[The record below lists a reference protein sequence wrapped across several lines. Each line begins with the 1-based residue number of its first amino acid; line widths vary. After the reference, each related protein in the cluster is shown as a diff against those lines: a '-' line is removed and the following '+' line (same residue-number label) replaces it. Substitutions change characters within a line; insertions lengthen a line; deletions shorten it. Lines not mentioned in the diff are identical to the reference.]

1 MLESKRYQTAD
12 RKKPGEGR
20 KMQKVIYMQQI
31 QEYCEY
37 IDQSVIDYI
46 NDGQIETFES
56 FDTYDF
62 IAFDW
67 YDLKNLSAPPAQI
80 IIYLDA
86 DDIFYICENGTSYEV
101 AKRLFSHGETNE
113 QALYL
118 FFCNLFKGS
127 TAHLEALENKIA
139 ELDDDVS
146 SRIRDGQKE
155 KITSMRYE
163 ILKLR
168 RYYDQLETIFEYIC
182 DNDNELVSERSLRY
196 FEILKSRSVKLV
208 SQLTSL
214 REYIMQVRESYQAQI
229 GIEQNELMK
238 VFTMVTSI
246 FLPLTLIA
254 GWYGM
259 NVQMPEFG
267 WKYGY
272 PFVAGLSAVVCI
284 VWLIVFKKK
293 KWL

>member
-1 MLESKRYQTAD
+1 
-12 RKKPGEGR
+12 
-20 KMQKVIYMQQI
+20 MQQI
-31 QEYCEY
+31 QEYSEY

-86 DDIFYICENGTSYEV
+86 DDIFYICENETSYKV

-113 QALYL
+113 QALYI

-127 TAHLEALENKIA
+127 TAYLEGLENEISA
-139 ELDDDVS
+139 LDDEVS
-146 SRIRDGQKE
+146 NRINDGQKG
-155 KITSMRYE
+155 KITDFRYN

-168 RYYDQLETIFEYIC
+168 RYYDQLESIFECIC
-182 DNDNELVSERSLRY
+182 DNDNSLVSEHSLRY
-196 FEILKSRSVKLV
+196 FEILKSRSIKLV

-229 GIEQNELMK
+229 GIEQNDLMK

-246 FLPLTLIA
+246 FLPLTLIV

-259 NVQMPEFG
+259 NVQMPEFK

-272 PFVAGLSAVVCI
+272 PFVAVLSAVVCI

>member
-1 MLESKRYQTAD
+1 
-12 RKKPGEGR
+12 
-20 KMQKVIYMQQI
+20 MQKVIYMQQI
-31 QEYCEY
+31 QEYSEY

-86 DDIFYICENGTSYEV
+86 DDIFYICENETSYKV

-113 QALYL
+113 QALYI
-118 FFCNLFKGS
+118 FFCNMFKGS
-127 TAHLEALENKIA
+127 TAYLEGLENEISA
-139 ELDDDVS
+139 LDDEVS
-146 SRIRDGQKE
+146 SRINDGQKG
-155 KITSMRYE
+155 KITDFRYN

-168 RYYDQLETIFEYIC
+168 RYYDQLESIFECIC
-182 DNDNELVSERSLRY
+182 DNDNSLVSEHSLRY
-196 FEILKSRSVKLV
+196 FEILKSRSIKLV

-229 GIEQNELMK
+229 GIEQNDLMK

-246 FLPLTLIA
+246 FLPLTLIV

-259 NVQMPEFG
+259 NVQMPEFK

-272 PFVAGLSAVVCI
+272 PFVAVLSAVVCI

>member
-1 MLESKRYQTAD
+1 
-12 RKKPGEGR
+12 
-20 KMQKVIYMQQI
+20 MQKVIYMQQI
-31 QEYCEY
+31 QEYSEY

-86 DDIFYICENGTSYEV
+86 DDIFYICENETSYKV

-113 QALYL
+113 QALYI

-127 TAHLEALENKIA
+127 AAYLEGLENEISA
-139 ELDDDVS
+139 LDDEVS
-146 SRIRDGQKE
+146 SRINDGQKG
-155 KITSMRYE
+155 KITDFRYN

-168 RYYDQLETIFEYIC
+168 RYYDQLESIFECIC
-182 DNDNELVSERSLRY
+182 DNDNSLVSEHSLRY
-196 FEILKSRSVKLV
+196 FEILKSRSIKLV

-229 GIEQNELMK
+229 GIEQNDLMK

-246 FLPLTLIA
+246 FLPLTLIV

-259 NVQMPEFG
+259 NVQMPEFK

-272 PFVAGLSAVVCI
+272 PFVAALSAVVCI

>member
-67 YDLKNLSAPPAQI
+67 YDLKNLSASPAQI

-168 RYYDQLETIFEYIC
+168 RYYDQLETIFECIC

>member
-1 MLESKRYQTAD
+1 
-12 RKKPGEGR
+12 
-20 KMQKVIYMQQI
+20 MQKVIYMQQI
-31 QEYCEY
+31 QEYSEY

-86 DDIFYICENGTSYEV
+86 DDIFYICENETSYKV
-101 AKRLFSHGETNE
+101 AKRFFSHGETNE
-113 QALYL
+113 QALYI

-127 TAHLEALENKIA
+127 TAYLESLENEISA
-139 ELDDDVS
+139 LDDEVS
-146 SRIRDGQKE
+146 SRIKDGQKG
-155 KITSMRYE
+155 KITDFRYN

-168 RYYDQLETIFEYIC
+168 RYYDQLESIFECIC
-182 DNDNELVSERSLRY
+182 DNDNSLVSEHSLRY
-196 FEILKSRSVKLV
+196 FEILKSRSIKLV

-229 GIEQNELMK
+229 GIEQNDLMK

-246 FLPLTLIA
+246 FLPLTLIV

-259 NVQMPEFG
+259 NVQMPEFK

-272 PFVAGLSAVVCI
+272 PFVAVLSAVVCI

>member
-1 MLESKRYQTAD
+1 
-12 RKKPGEGR
+12 
-20 KMQKVIYMQQI
+20 MQKVIYMQQI
-31 QEYCEY
+31 QEYSEY

-86 DDIFYICENGTSYEV
+86 DDIFYICENETSYKV
-101 AKRLFSHGETNE
+101 AKHFFAHGETNE
-113 QALYL
+113 QALYI
-118 FFCNLFKGS
+118 FFCNLFRGS
-127 TAHLEALENKIA
+127 TAYLESLENEISA
-139 ELDDDVS
+139 LDDEVS
-146 SRIRDGQKE
+146 SRVKDGQKE
-155 KITSMRYE
+155 KITALRYN

-168 RYYDQLETIFEYIC
+168 RYYDQLESIFECIC
-182 DNDNELVSERSLRY
+182 DNDNNLVSEHSLRY
-196 FEILKSRSVKLV
+196 FEILKSRSIKLV

-229 GIEQNELMK
+229 GIEQNDLMK

-246 FLPLTLIA
+246 FLPLTLIV

-259 NVQMPEFG
+259 NVQMPEFK

-272 PFVAGLSAVVCI
+272 PFVALLSAVVCI